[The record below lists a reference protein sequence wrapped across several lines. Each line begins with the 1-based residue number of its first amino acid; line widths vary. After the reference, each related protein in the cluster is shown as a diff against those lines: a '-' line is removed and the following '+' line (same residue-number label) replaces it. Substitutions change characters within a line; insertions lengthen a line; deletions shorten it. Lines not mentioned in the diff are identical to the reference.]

1 MTEWQVLLT
10 SPTPPAKTNDVYVQN
25 LYFASYIHHIDD
37 MPRDESDK
45 LLAELREHVHQPK
58 YRKVIEW
65 EQPGDMIIWDK

>member
-1 MTEWQVLLT
+1 MH
-10 SPTPPAKTNDVYVQN
+10 YQN

-58 YRKVIEW
+58 YRQVIDW
-65 EQPGDMIIWDK
+65 HQPGDMIIWDK